1 MPAARYIVRNNQFLH
16 NRTRGI
22 LLQTSYGLV
31 EGNTFAGQTMH
42 ALFLTTFPPEGP
54 GAQNVTIAGNSIS
67 GGGVNG
73 GLGAVVLS
81 RERNVYG
88 QPARNPPV
96 HQNLIL
102 MDNRINDVPGPAFY
116 ISSANNVV
124 LYRNTVRNTNLLKLE
139 NKWNGAGDVNFPVV
153 INDASNVLL
162 RRNAISAIPS
172 GRSAVFVDKATATGV
187 RISAD

>member
-1 MPAARYIVRNNQFLH
+1 
-16 NRTRGI
+16 
-22 LLQTSYGLV
+22 
-31 EGNTFAGQTMH
+31 MH

-88 QPARNPPV
+88 QPAHNPPV